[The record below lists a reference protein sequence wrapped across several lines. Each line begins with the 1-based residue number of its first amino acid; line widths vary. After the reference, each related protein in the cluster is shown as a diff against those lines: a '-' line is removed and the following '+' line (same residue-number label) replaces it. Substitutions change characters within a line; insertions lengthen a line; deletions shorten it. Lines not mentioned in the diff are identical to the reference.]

1 MLGVARGAGRDM
13 ASPEGRPPGTPRI
26 DHGETNMKA
35 GISSFCAVLAL
46 AATPVLG
53 CAGSQHDRHTSP
65 VDSSVPASG
74 SRSGSGSEAGE
85 TSASPTGHQG
95 MSGMDAGPAAGGQ
108 DAAKQVTVTIDP
120 KSGSKLTGTATFKQ
134 QGGKVELTV
143 EVKGAPAGVHAVHIH
158 ENGDCTSVDGESA
171 GGHWNPTKEAHGKWG
186 DAVHHMGDIGNLT
199 VNADGSGTLTMSTD
213 HWTIGTGQANDITGH
228 AVVVHTKADD
238 FKSQPAGAAGARIGC
253 GVIQKK

>member
-1 MLGVARGAGRDM
+1 
-13 ASPEGRPPGTPRI
+13 
-26 DHGETNMKA
+26 MKA
-35 GISSFCAVLAL
+35 GISSFCAALAL

-53 CAGSQHDRHTSP
+53 CAGSQHDRNTSP

-74 SRSGSGSEAGE
+74 SRSGSETGDTSGMTGTGANGAGSG
-85 TSASPTGHQG
+85 TSTNADGTPTGHQG
-95 MSGMDAGPAAGGQ
+95 MPGMDTGPAAGGPG
-108 DAAKQVTVTIDP
+108 DASAAKQVTVTIDP

-186 DAVHHMGDIGNLT
+186 DAAHHMGDIGNLT
-199 VNADGSGTLTMSTD
+199 VNADGNGTLTMSTD
-213 HWTIGTGQANDITGH
+213 RWTIGTGQANDITGH
-228 AVVVHTKADD
+228 AVVVHTKGDD

-253 GVIQKK
+253 GVIEKK